1 MAPITVAAERHPIF
15 CTSTDVELPN
25 VELPN
30 VELPNVELPNVE
42 LPNVELPAAT
52 RALVHR
58 SSLVEMSR
66 THAKGTGRDV
76 HT

>member
-15 CTSTDVELPN
+15 CTSTD

-66 THAKGTGRDV
+66 THAKGTGMDV

>member
-42 LPNVELPAAT
+42 LPAAT

-58 SSLVEMSR
+58 SSLIEMSR